1 MPSYLETAIL
11 NPSSDMVNLIK
22 SVPSSPD
29 IRVHDRSVE
38 EIALEKIQSNS
49 NQKWDT
55 DQENA
60 FFIGDLGEVFRQH
73 LRWKALLPRIEPFF
87 GKFRSKNVPK
97 KILYSYIPSL
107 LQLSNVILTPWLS
120 NYWPP

>member
-87 GKFRSKNVPK
+87 GKFRSKNVQK
-97 KILYSYIPSL
+97 KFFTHTFPLFCSC
-107 LQLSNVILTPWLS
+107 QM
-120 NYWPP
+120 

>member
-22 SVPSSPD
+22 SVPSPD
-29 IRVHDRSVE
+29 IRIDNRSIE
-38 EIALEKIQSNS
+38 EMALEKVQSIA
-49 NQKWDT
+49 NQKWDA

-60 FFIGDLGEVFRQH
+60 FFVGDLGEVFRQH

-87 GKFRSKNVPK
+87 GKFK
-97 KILYSYIPSL
+97 
-107 LQLSNVILTPWLS
+107 
-120 NYWPP
+120 